1 MGIFHSIF
9 VFTSSLHQISLRL
22 ILILSYREALEDAD
36 GTTYTVLIESAN
48 PAELPDVGGVDSDR
62 ETYGLTED
70 IQAQLKNIHGTIRAY
85 TWYVIGAFKNLA
97 GAEVEEINLKFGMK
111 IGGKAGLPIFTEGT
125 AESNFEVSVKCKFP
139 SVSPSAR

>member
-1 MGIFHSIF
+1 MSNIQP
-9 VFTSSLHQISLRL
+9 VQ
-22 ILILSYREALEDAD
+22 LEDAD

-48 PAELPDVGGVDSDR
+48 PADLPNIPETSNDDR

-70 IQAQLKNIHGTIRAY
+70 IQAQLRNIHGTIRAY
-85 TWYVIGAFKNLA
+85 TWYVIGAFKNLS

-139 SVSPSAR
+139 GKQA